1 MAVNATNRIY
11 SIMKQR
17 ILNGEYSPSEALIE
31 SELAN
36 EFEVSRNTIKKAL
49 LMLENEYLV
58 VTEPNR
64 SAKVRSYSLNEVLE
78 FLEVRTILESYIAK
92 ITTPVMSEDAIT
104 ELETFLAQMGD
115 RKKEQDLIGYSTLNQ
130 QFHER
135 IYKSC
140 PNHTLISTTQQL
152 KSQMRK
158 YNSKTILIPHRDEAS
173 FEEHTK
179 ICHAIKTRN
188 ADAAEKYMAAHI
200 QNVRKIFQ
208 DYYHILF

>member
-1 MAVNATNRIY
+1 MAANATNRIY
-11 SIMKQR
+11 TTIKQK

-36 EFEVSRNTIKKAL
+36 EFNVSRNTIKKAL

-92 ITTPVMSEDAIT
+92 ITTPVISESAI
-104 ELETFLAQMGD
+104 ENLNYFLTQM
-115 RKKEQDLIGYSTLNQ
+115 RLKKEEQDLMGYSALNQ
-130 QFHER
+130 KFHAQ
-135 IYKSC
+135 IYEAC
-140 PNHTLISTTQQL
+140 PNRTLINTTQQL

-158 YNSKTILIPHRDEAS
+158 YNSKTILIPHRDEDS
-173 FEEHTK
+173 FKEHTN
-179 ICHAIKTRN
+179 IYNAIKTRN
-188 ADAAEKYMAAHI
+188 ADAAEKYMATHI
-200 QNVRKIFQ
+200 QNVRKTFQ
-208 DYYHILF
+208 EYYHILF